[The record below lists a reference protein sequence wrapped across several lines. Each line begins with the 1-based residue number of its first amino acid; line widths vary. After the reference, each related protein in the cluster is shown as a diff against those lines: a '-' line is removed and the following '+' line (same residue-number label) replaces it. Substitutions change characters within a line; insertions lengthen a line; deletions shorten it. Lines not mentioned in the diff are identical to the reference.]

1 MKKKQ
6 GMIAVAIAAIL
17 ATGTLPT
24 TSVFAAEAKT
34 SIQQKELQGLTSNES
49 KKAVFYDTQENAGV
63 NDVGPG
69 VGDPNAI
76 VSYGTSKPT
85 STWNLSTQGGYGIEG
100 SSNGATLYTN
110 YLFTGKS
117 SFTIKIRN
125 NDNIS
130 LKFKLKRKDLIFD
143 NTIGSYEIPAGKDG
157 TVTVSVDKSSNYYL
171 EFTGPNKFRGTIN

>member
-1 MKKKQ
+1 MSKMFTKLSSLALTA
-6 GMIAVAIAAIL
+6 AVV
-17 ATGTLPT
+17 
-24 TSVFAAEAKT
+24 TSGFSVNVSAAELE
-34 SIQQKELQGLTSNES
+34 SQGRDSNEF
-49 KKAVFYDTQENAGV
+49 KNAVIYETQKNVGV
-63 NDVGPG
+63 NDVRPG
-69 VGDPNAI
+69 VGVPNGI
-76 VSYGTSKPT
+76 VLYGTSKPD
-85 STWNLSTQGGYGIEG
+85 SIWNLSTQGGYGIEG

-143 NTIGSYEIPAGKDG
+143 NTIGSYEISAGKDG